1 MKLPEFVYFF
11 SFNYNQLFFFRDLLL
26 PKIVV
31 DDFGGTRSDPGM
43 LGSGISF
50 ADSATLSAK
59 YSKPGKTSCKNR
71 LMLVNQVALGKVKVS
86 TKCNKQQQKM
96 GFLNLYLVLKGF
108 TNYQKDLT
116 SPPDGYNS
124 VRGIKSS
131 DEEPSDFKV
140 HCI

>member
-1 MKLPEFVYFF
+1 MKLPDFVYFF
-11 SFNYNQLFFFRDLLL
+11 SFNYNQLFFFRGLLL

-43 LGSGISF
+43 LGSGIYF

-86 TKCNKQQQKM
+86 TKCNCSKKWAFQH
-96 GFLNLYLVLKGF
+96 LYLVLKDF
-108 TNYQKDLT
+108 TNYQKNLS
-116 SPPDGYNS
+116 SPPDGHNS

-140 HCI
+140 YSSL